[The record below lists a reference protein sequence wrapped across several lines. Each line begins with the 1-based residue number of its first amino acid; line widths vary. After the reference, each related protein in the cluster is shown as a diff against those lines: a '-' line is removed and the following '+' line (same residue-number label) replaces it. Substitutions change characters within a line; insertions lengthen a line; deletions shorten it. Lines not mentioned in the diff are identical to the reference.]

1 MKQRNSIKKLGSL
14 YLLACLIL
22 LSGFS
27 PFAVAQA
34 APDSPIYQVVF
45 DPEDGSSYHNWHK
58 ASIPEGG
65 RITDPPAD
73 PQKEG
78 FIFEGWA
85 YAYDENDTP
94 VLWNFAADAVSEN
107 TTLWAVWGKAC
118 QIVFDPE
125 DGTGYSDWYKVTIPA
140 GGKITDQPADP
151 QKEGFVFEGWAYA
164 YDENGIPVL
173 WNFETDAVSEN
184 TTLWAVWENGTIVA
198 FDPDDGKATYPDF
211 YKAVVKPG
219 HKVTDIPADPQR
231 EGYVF
236 EGWAYAYDENGTP
249 LLWDFNR
256 PAGEKNMTLWA
267 SWTKEDNGNHAG
279 IGNGTTGADNNSAG
293 TIQDKTDTTSKNP
306 ATGKEGNYFLGF
318 LAVLGVLSFGALA
331 LLKHQR

>member
-85 YAYDENDTP
+85 YAYDENGN
-94 VLWNFAADAVSEN
+94 L
-107 TTLWAVWGKAC
+107 
-118 QIVFDPE
+118 
-125 DGTGYSDWYKVTIPA
+125 
-140 GGKITDQPADP
+140 
-151 QKEGFVFEGWAYA
+151 
-164 YDENGIPVL
+164 
-173 WNFETDAVSEN
+173 
-184 TTLWAVWENGTIVA
+184 
-198 FDPDDGKATYPDF
+198 
-211 YKAVVKPG
+211 
-219 HKVTDIPADPQR
+219 
-231 EGYVF
+231 
-236 EGWAYAYDENGTP
+236 

-279 IGNGTTGADNNSAG
+279 IGNGTAGADNNSAG

>member
-58 ASIPEGG
+58 ASIP
-65 RITDPPAD
+65 
-73 PQKEG
+73 
-78 FIFEGWA
+78 
-85 YAYDENDTP
+85 
-94 VLWNFAADAVSEN
+94 
-107 TTLWAVWGKAC
+107 
-118 QIVFDPE
+118 
-125 DGTGYSDWYKVTIPA
+125 A

-164 YDENGIPVL
+164 YDENGTPVL

-184 TTLWAVWENGTIVA
+184 TALWAVWENGTIVA

-236 EGWAYAYDENGTP
+236 EGWAYAYDENGNP

-279 IGNGTTGADNNSAG
+279 IGNGTAGADNNSAG

-306 ATGKEGNYFLGF
+306 ATGKEGNYFLG
-318 LAVLGVLSFGALA
+318 VLGVLSFGALA

>member
-65 RITDPPAD
+65 RITDQPAD

-164 YDENGIPVL
+164 YDENG
-173 WNFETDAVSEN
+173 N
-184 TTLWAVWENGTIVA
+184 
-198 FDPDDGKATYPDF
+198 
-211 YKAVVKPG
+211 
-219 HKVTDIPADPQR
+219 
-231 EGYVF
+231 
-236 EGWAYAYDENGTP
+236 P

-279 IGNGTTGADNNSAG
+279 IGNGTAGADNNSAG

>member
-14 YLLACLIL
+14 YLQACLIL

-118 QIVFDPE
+118 QIVFC
-125 DGTGYSDWYKVTIPA
+125 
-140 GGKITDQPADP
+140 
-151 QKEGFVFEGWAYA
+151 
-164 YDENGIPVL
+164 
-173 WNFETDAVSEN
+173 
-184 TTLWAVWENGTIVA
+184 
-198 FDPDDGKATYPDF
+198 
-211 YKAVVKPG
+211 
-219 HKVTDIPADPQR
+219 
-231 EGYVF
+231 
-236 EGWAYAYDENGTP
+236 
-249 LLWDFNR
+249 LLY
-256 PAGEKNMTLWA
+256 
-267 SWTKEDNGNHAG
+267 
-279 IGNGTTGADNNSAG
+279 
-293 TIQDKTDTTSKNP
+293 TS
-306 ATGKEGNYFLGF
+306 FHCRRR
-318 LAVLGVLSFGALA
+318 AL
-331 LLKHQR
+331 